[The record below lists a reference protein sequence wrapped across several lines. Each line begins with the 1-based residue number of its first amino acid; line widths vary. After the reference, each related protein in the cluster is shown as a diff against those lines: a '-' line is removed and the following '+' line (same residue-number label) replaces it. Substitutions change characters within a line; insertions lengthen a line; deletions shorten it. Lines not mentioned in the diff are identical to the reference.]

1 MKKYNKF
8 LNIFNIFYS
17 VVMLLIFVA
26 DYFFYSYIYTI
37 YEYFGIA
44 LLKIT
49 PIAIIV
55 FYVIISVINFKKK
68 NKKNGII
75 RYINSCQ
82 LDSIFNSG
90 FNCKSINSMCCFIN
104 IKYNKFKI

>member
-17 VVMLLIFVA
+17 VVILLIFVA
-26 DYFFYSYIYTI
+26 VYFFNIYLYTV
-37 YEYFGIA
+37 YESLGMA
-44 LLKIT
+44 LLRIT

-55 FYVIISVINFKKK
+55 FNAVISVINFKKK

-75 RYINSCQ
+75 RYSNSCQ
-82 LDSIFNSG
+82 LDSIFDGG
-90 FNCKSINSMCCFIN
+90 FKCEAVNSMFRFTN
-104 IKYNKFKI
+104 IEYNKFNI